1 MNSFILFPKLR
12 IEIFTEVL
20 HFTDSLEGRKIMR
33 ALWDYY
39 KVDGV
44 ITTQYE
50 LKRKV
55 TPTGSE
61 REGPGEASFSMLKL
75 QQIAKERD
83 MFSSIES
90 FTSGDEEDDD
100 EYDDEDDDY
109 FSDES
114 YSLKTDEEEEDNGS
128 STYSSVWKRRR
139 RERRYIRRRL

>member
-1 MNSFILFPKLR
+1 
-12 IEIFTEVL
+12 
-20 HFTDSLEGRKIMR
+20 MR

-39 KVDGV
+39 KVFGV

-90 FTSGDEEDDD
+90 FTSGDEEDDGD
-100 EYDDEDDDY
+100 EFDDEDDDY

-114 YSLKTDEEEEDNGS
+114 YSYKTDEEVEDNGS

-139 RERRYIRRRL
+139 RERRYIKRMLRINMPTNFFIKKLVMLSST

>member
-1 MNSFILFPKLR
+1 
-12 IEIFTEVL
+12 
-20 HFTDSLEGRKIMR
+20 MR

-39 KVDGV
+39 KVFGV

-100 EYDDEDDDY
+100 DEFDDEDDDY

-114 YSLKTDEEEEDNGS
+114 YSYKTDEEVEDNGS

-139 RERRYIRRRL
+139 RERRYIKRMLRINMPTNFFTL

>member
-1 MNSFILFPKLR
+1 
-12 IEIFTEVL
+12 
-20 HFTDSLEGRKIMR
+20 MR

-90 FTSGDEEDDD
+90 FTSEDDESDEED
-100 EYDDEDDDY
+100 EDPEKQPKLKVCGIKHNAGRHFLHVMSFKQCWIINPFLGIY
-109 FSDES
+109 QKFSYLYIGLDLRETA
-114 YSLKTDEEEEDNGS
+114 LHKNLEELQLNQ
-128 STYSSVWKRRR
+128 
-139 RERRYIRRRL
+139 

>member
-1 MNSFILFPKLR
+1 
-12 IEIFTEVL
+12 
-20 HFTDSLEGRKIMR
+20 MR

-44 ITTQYE
+44 INTQYE

-90 FTSGDEEDDD
+90 FTSGDDESDEDLDDD
-100 EYDDEDDDY
+100 DDDY

-114 YSLKTDEEEEDNGS
+114 YSYKTDEEEEEGGS

-139 RERRYIRRRL
+139 RERRYIIIYLWTDIITRLNYKYAPLTYLRFLTFC